1 MLQTSKRGGVLV
13 VLVEDS
19 RLDGAN
25 SEVFKERLLQ
35 FVDEGYD
42 KFVLNLSNV
51 EFIDSKGIGVL
62 VSVHKKLMGSGKCC
76 LCNLKINV
84 RKTFS
89 ISRIDRLLLIYPTED
104 QALAALES

>member
-1 MLQTSKRGGVLV
+1 
-13 VLVEDS
+13 
-19 RLDGAN
+19 
-25 SEVFKERLLQ
+25 
-35 FVDEGYD
+35 
-42 KFVLNLSNV
+42 
-51 EFIDSKGIGVL
+51 
-62 VSVHKKLMGSGKCC
+62 MGSGKCC